1 MGHGSVLDPPLA
13 RGAPRLPIHFAK
25 WIFRNTA
32 LMQRVLPL
40 TSGDG
45 DPRRPA
51 ALPLAAPLVMLYTAR
66 MDSVFEIIG
75 PSMVGPSSSHTAG
88 AIRVGRAARALL
100 GAPPVHARI
109 GLHGSFA
116 ATGAG
121 HATDRGLVAGL
132 LGFATD
138 DERMKDAFDHAR
150 AAGLTVEF
158 ETAHLGDQ
166 VHPNTA
172 SLDCASAEGLRRRLI
187 ASSIGGGMVQVVS
200 VDGFPASFTG
210 ALDTLV
216 LWHSDVAGFLARV
229 TAIIACVETNIA
241 AIRTARQHRG
251 ESALTVVEMD
261 APLPASA
268 LDLLGRLR
276 SVTDVR
282 MLERF

>member
-1 MGHGSVLDPPLA
+1 
-13 RGAPRLPIHFAK
+13 
-25 WIFRNTA
+25 
-32 LMQRVLPL
+32 
-40 TSGDG
+40 
-45 DPRRPA
+45 
-51 ALPLAAPLVMLYTAR
+51 MLYTAP
-66 MDSVFEIIG
+66 MDSVFDIIG
-75 PSMVGPSSSHTAG
+75 PPMVGPSSSHTAG
-88 AIRVGRAARALL
+88 AIRIGRAARALL
-100 GAPPVHARI
+100 GATPVQARI

-138 DERMKDAFDHAR
+138 DERMKDALDHAR

-158 ETAHLGDQ
+158 EAVHLGDQ

-172 SLDCASAEGLRRRLI
+172 SIEGVTADGVRRRLI
-187 ASSIGGGMVQVVS
+187 ASSLGGGMVQVVS
-200 VDGFPASFTG
+200 VDGFPTSFTG

-229 TAIIACVETNIA
+229 TSIIACVETNIA
-241 AIRTARQHRG
+241 AIRTARRHRG

-276 SVTDVR
+276 SVSEVR

>member
-1 MGHGSVLDPPLA
+1 
-13 RGAPRLPIHFAK
+13 
-25 WIFRNTA
+25 
-32 LMQRVLPL
+32 
-40 TSGDG
+40 
-45 DPRRPA
+45 
-51 ALPLAAPLVMLYTAR
+51 
-66 MDSVFEIIG
+66 MDSVFDIIG

-88 AIRVGRAARALL
+88 AIRIGRAARALL
-100 GAPPVHARI
+100 GAPPVRARI

-138 DERMKDAFDHAR
+138 DERMKDSLELAR
-150 AAGLTVEF
+150 AAGLAVEF
-158 ETAHLGDQ
+158 EAVHLGDQ

-172 SLDCASAEGLRRRLI
+172 SISCEAANGVQRRLI

-200 VDGFPASFTG
+200 VDGFPSTFSG
-210 ALDTLV
+210 SLDTLL
-216 LWHSDVAGFLARV
+216 LWHSDVPGFLARV

-241 AIRTARQHRG
+241 TIRTSRLYRG
-251 ESALTVVEMD
+251 EEAMTVVEMD

-276 SVTDVR
+276 GVTAVR